1 MRSTVK
7 MNEIDPP
14 KSVKLLT
21 LDCET
26 LGKLIR
32 AKALEAVA
40 MHFLAVGLGEREHTT
55 SSGNHH
61 ILEDAS

>member
-1 MRSTVK
+1 MRSTAK
-7 MNEIDPP
+7 MNEIDPQ

-40 MHFLAVGLGEREHTT
+40 MHFLVVGLGEREHTT
-55 SSGNHH
+55 LSRNHH
-61 ILEDAS
+61 FQEDGS

>member
-1 MRSTVK
+1 
-7 MNEIDPP
+7 MNEIDPQ

-40 MHFLAVGLGEREHTT
+40 LHFLAVGLGKREHTT
-55 SSGNHH
+55 PSRNHH
-61 ILEDAS
+61 IQEDAS

>member
-1 MRSTVK
+1 MRSTEK
-7 MNEIDPP
+7 MNEIDPQ
-14 KSVKLLT
+14 KSVNLMT

-55 SSGNHH
+55 SSMNHNFQ
-61 ILEDAS
+61 EDAS